1 MDRRREYSETSEN
14 FRVHCLLSA
23 SLRGRKALE
32 SRSLADDE
40 RIEFLE
46 AQLKEAK
53 FITEDADH
61 KYDEVGTRQACC
73 IRVVLLARVA
83 DIQKFRNSKASPS
96 SPWHG

>member
-1 MDRRREYSETSEN
+1 MSPSTP
-14 FRVHCLLSA
+14 
-23 SLRGRKALE
+23 LRGRKALE

-61 KYDEVGTRQACC
+61 KYDEVGT
-73 IRVVLLARVA
+73 L
-83 DIQKFRNSKASPS
+83 
-96 SPWHG
+96 